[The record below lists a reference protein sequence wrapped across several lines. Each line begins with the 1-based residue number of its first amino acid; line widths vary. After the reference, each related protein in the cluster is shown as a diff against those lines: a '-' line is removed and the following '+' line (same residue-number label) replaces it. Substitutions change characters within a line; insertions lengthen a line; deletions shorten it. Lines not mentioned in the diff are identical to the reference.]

1 MQRFGILTKTQVE
14 KVHET
19 SLRILEEIGL
29 DFIYPPALEILKK
42 TGAKI
47 DGQRVFFT
55 PAFVEEQIKK
65 APAAFTLYA
74 RNPEHSVVIGGSNT
88 VFAPGYGAPF
98 VTDMENG
105 RRQATL
111 KDFENFVKLTAAS
124 ANQDLLSGTVVEPT
138 DVPPEIRHAHML
150 YASVK

>member
-42 TGAKI
+42 TGVKI

-55 PAFVEEQIKK
+55 P
-65 APAAFTLYA
+65 
-74 RNPEHSVVIGGSNT
+74 HS
-88 VFAPGYGAPF
+88 
-98 VTDMENG
+98 
-105 RRQATL
+105 
-111 KDFENFVKLTAAS
+111 
-124 ANQDLLSGTVVEPT
+124 
-138 DVPPEIRHAHML
+138 
-150 YASVK
+150 